1 VPNVG
6 KKDTVAV
13 LMVGKSTTSTLSKDT
28 VIGVTGGRR
37 AAYPRL
43 PPKRKSY
50 VCALRGK

>member
-6 KKDTVAV
+6 KKDTGEV
-13 LMVGKSTTSTLSKDT
+13 LMVGKSVPSIVSKDT

-43 PPKRKSY
+43 PPKRKSN
-50 VCALRGK
+50 VCALRAK